1 MSEQNQGSEEVR
13 DGFWKEYNRVISRKG
28 KKKKLRNRFSLI
40 QNISKSKYKV
50 ARAAPCIKS
59 PHSWRQHQE
68 GRTRK
73 IKGFIEP
80 EHETHIKTSS
90 TTNLDQKLLSG
101 QDTPSQGSLLLS
113 NYKQDSQILCK
124 QGAEGLLD
132 SMSGSRGQATLLSQ
146 VEMITVGNSQSS
158 LLLGWHKSLHSLFTN
173 SPHPSVVDMSYS
185 QRCKQETPGPT
196 HSIQGEGSERG

>member
-1 MSEQNQGSEEVR
+1 MSERNQGSEEVR
-13 DGFWKEYNRVISRKG
+13 DGFWKDYNRVISRKE
-28 KKKKLRNRFSLI
+28 KKKKLRNRFSLS

-50 ARAAPCIKS
+50 ARAAPCSKS
-59 PHSWRQHQE
+59 PGSWGQHQE
-68 GRTRK
+68 RRTRK

-101 QDTPSQGSLLLS
+101 QDTPSQGFLLVS
-113 NYKQDSQILCK
+113 DYKQDSQILCK
-124 QGAEGLLD
+124 HGAEGLLD
-132 SMSGSRGQATLLSQ
+132 HMSGSWGQAILLSQ
-146 VEMITVGNSQSS
+146 MEMITVGNSQSS
-158 LLLGWHKSLHSLFTN
+158 LLLGWHKSFHNLTN
-173 SPHPSVVDMSYS
+173 SPHPLVVDMSYS

>member
-1 MSEQNQGSEEVR
+1 M
-13 DGFWKEYNRVISRKG
+13 
-28 KKKKLRNRFSLI
+28 
-40 QNISKSKYKV
+40 

-80 EHETHIKTSS
+80 EHETHIETSS
-90 TTNLDQKLLSG
+90 STNLDQKLLSG

-113 NYKQDSQILCK
+113 DYKQDSQILCK

-173 SPHPSVVDMSYS
+173 SPHLPVVDMSYS

-196 HSIQGEGSERG
+196 HSIQGEASERG